1 MFLKIQDVYEL
12 WFYNYT
18 LGIISKKY
26 SVYRGAINNSV
37 IVTLCTCHEEQ
48 KMKKKPLISINKE
61 LLKETVWINYITKKP
76 LKRKKTICVQIWEKY
91 TIHCQNE
98 NYM

>member
-1 MFLKIQDVYEL
+1 
-12 WFYNYT
+12 
-18 LGIISKKY
+18 
-26 SVYRGAINNSV
+26 
-37 IVTLCTCHEEQ
+37 
-48 KMKKKPLISINKE
+48 MKKKPLISINKE